1 MTTAQELKL
10 LLIAEKLRITV
21 EMDTQGVLNDDDLG
35 GWFPQ
40 HKLILLRPGLSQAN
54 LLHTLAHELGHAIHN
69 HIGEHHP
76 RQERKVDEFA
86 AQILISKDDYIRAEE
101 MAGGHIPW
109 VAHPSRIHTSPVI
122 AISSAAGTTRARRGE
137 VTSTR
142 IPARDSSGERRI
154 IATLGGSHRRRQRS
168 AVPCCRL
175 R

>member
-1 MTTAQELKL
+1 MMTTAQELKL

-40 HKLILLRPGLSQAN
+40 HKLILLRPGLSQAD

-76 RQERKVDEFA
+76 RQERKADEFA

-109 VAHPSRIHTSPVI
+109 VAHEL
-122 AISSAAGTTRARRGE
+122 G
-137 VTSTR
+137 VTVDLVKIWRSLMERKMNHENSTYR
-142 IPARDSSGERRI
+142 HFRYGDNV
-154 IATLGGSHRRRQRS
+154 TD
-168 AVPCCRL
+168 CCASVVKSDVDYAN
-175 R
+175 